1 MIAHLGR
8 ALEATG
14 TLLVLL
20 IAWHFAAAAGV
31 VSDFLLP
38 SPEAVAGRIVGDAI
52 SGDLFVAL
60 ARTIGTA
67 LAGFAA
73 ASIAGAALGILMA
86 RVGLVRWFFDPLI
99 SIGYPMPKIA
109 FLPVFLLWI
118 GPNFAS
124 QVTIVA
130 FSAVFPVT
138 VATLA
143 GAEGVEK
150 TLLWSA
156 RSLGAS
162 PRELLWQIVLPAVVP
177 QVLTGLQVALPVALI
192 TTIVAEMLTGGD
204 GIGGAMLGAMRFAD
218 SPGVFA
224 GIIVIAASGF
234 VLIRAME
241 ITRRSMLRWHAEAA
255 S

>member
-1 MIAHLGR
+1 MRRLGR
-8 ALEATG
+8 GLEATG

-20 IAWHFAAAAGV
+20 IAWHFGAASGV

-38 SPEAVAGRIVGDAI
+38 SPEAVVARIRDDAL
-52 SGDLFVAL
+52 SGDLFAGL
-60 ARTIGTA
+60 ARTVGTA

-73 ASIAGAALGILMA
+73 ASVAGAALGVAMA
-86 RVGLVRWFFDPLI
+86 RVRAVRWFFDPLV

-124 QVTIVA
+124 TVTIVA
-130 FSAVFPVT
+130 FSAVFPVA

-143 GAEGVEK
+143 GAEGVDK
-150 TLLWSA
+150 TWLWSA

-162 PRELLWQIVLPAVVP
+162 NRALLWEIVLPAVVP

-192 TTIVAEMLTGGD
+192 PTIVAEMLTGGE

-234 VLIRAME
+234 ALIRALE
-241 ITRRSMLRWHAEAA
+241 IARRTMLRWHAEAA
-255 S
+255 G

>member
-1 MIAHLGR
+1 MIGRLGR

-14 TLLVLL
+14 TVLVLL
-20 IAWHFAAAAGV
+20 VVWHFVAASGAF
-31 VSDFLLP
+31 SDFLLP
-38 SPEAVAGRIVGDAI
+38 SPEAVAARIIDDAL
-52 SGDLFVAL
+52 SGDVFASL
-60 ARTIGTA
+60 ARTVVTA
-67 LAGFAA
+67 LTGFAA
-73 ASIAGAALGILMA
+73 AGLVGAALGIGMA
-86 RVGLVRWFFDPLI
+86 RVRLVRWFFDPLV

-130 FSAVFPVT
+130 FSAVFPVA
-138 VATLA
+138 VATRA
-143 GAEGVEK
+143 GAEGVER

-156 RSLGAS
+156 RSLGTSAGQ
-162 PRELLWQIVLPAVVP
+162 LLWQIVLPAVVP
-177 QVLTGLQVALPVALI
+177 QMLTGLQVALPVALI

-224 GIIVIAASGF
+224 GIIVIAATGF
-234 VLIRAME
+234 VLIRTME
-241 ITRRSMLRWHAEAA
+241 VIRRRMLRWHAEAA